1 MPSRRKNRDAWEDQ
15 AGDAA
20 DYGDYEG
27 ADERAYNTYDD
38 EGDSYQFDEGDE
50 RGLILQT
57 EQSLVG
63 VSSTVTQHGA
73 PLLSYTRTMSR
84 FYTNRRQRLSLGRY
98 NCEVCG
104 ERIRL
109 WAWET
114 PNGSRT
120 HDGCYERLAWTWTN
134 LYAQQQRLAA
144 EGRLE

>member
-1 MPSRRKNRDAWEDQ
+1 MPSQRNKRDAWEIQ

-20 DYGDYEG
+20 DYGDYNG
-27 ADERAYNTYDD
+27 AYDD
-38 EGDSYQFDEGDE
+38 EGQYGDSYQYDEGDE

-73 PLLSYTRTMSR
+73 PLLSYTRTMNR
-84 FYTNRRQRLSLGRY
+84 FYSNRRQRLSLGRY
-98 NCEVCG
+98 SCEVCG

-114 PNGSRT
+114 PNGNRT

-134 LYAQQQRLAA
+134 LYAQQQRLAD